1 MFIECRHILPRGTK
15 CKSPALRGKVYC
27 YFHDRLQRF
36 EQDGQRD
43 ACEPLFL
50 PSLEDARGIQIAITQ
65 ILAALGSGRL
75 ETRKAG
81 LYLYGLQLAT
91 QLLAQL
97 PEPSPQEMVRTLTT
111 GEDGK
116 YIAAEETPITPLI
129 EAHDSTRRSAT
140 PKPRPDKPGPTQP
153 DLAQLPN

>member
-1 MFIECRHILPRGTK
+1 MFIECRHILPSGTK
-15 CKSPALRGKVYC
+15 CKSPALRGRVYC

-43 ACEPLFL
+43 TCEPLFL
-50 PSLEDARGIQIAITQ
+50 PSLEDARGIQMAISQ

-75 ETRKAG
+75 ESRKAG

-97 PEPSPQEMVRTLTT
+97 PEPSPQEMVRTLATDA
-111 GEDGK
+111 GGN
-116 YIAAEETPITPLI
+116 YIAAEETPFAPLI
-129 EAHDSTRRSAT
+129 EGHDGRVPQVAILRPGRPRTSTLIQRA
-140 PKPRPDKPGPTQP
+140 G
-153 DLAQLPN
+153 